1 MKQLSILFIILFS
14 CSGINA
20 SKTDP
25 EFLKYSNDQWVD
37 SVMAKLTIEQKIGQL
52 FMVQAYSNKKN
63 EQTDEILETINKYQ
77 VGGIIFMQGG
87 PIAQAKICNR
97 LQAASNIPLLVAID
111 AENGL
116 GFRLDSTISYPV
128 QIALGAV
135 PDDSLIYQ
143 MGYEIGEQCRMLGI
157 HMNMAPVADINNNPA
172 NPVINAR
179 SFGESRAQ
187 VARKSWLYA
196 RGMQDAGI
204 LATAKHF
211 PGHGDTQADSHL
223 DLPIIEQS
231 KNELDSVEL
240 YPFSYL
246 INKGIGAV
254 MTGHLQVPALES
266 NTKIPASL
274 SSKIIK
280 TKLKDELRFK
290 GLVITDAMNMKGV
303 SNLYSSAESSV
314 KALKSGND
322 MIEIVPRLDRAVEG
336 VKLALKSGELTIE
349 DINEKCRKILMIKK
363 WLELDRHKLVNISN
377 LTQKLNENKYRLT
390 KRLLQEKSMTVL
402 INQKNIIPIQQ
413 LDTLKIASLIIGS
426 VQIEPFQRMLGN
438 YTSVDHFAI
447 SKTPSEV
454 EIDNL
459 INQLKPYNLLIV
471 GIKGMGLYPSK
482 RFGISD
488 QQISIMEKL
497 RNKNVVVCFFGNPYA
512 LENFSSFPN
521 VQSLIVAYQDDQD
534 TEELAAQL
542 VFGATNANGKLPVTI
557 THFPLDSG
565 IEIKSI
571 KRLKYTLPEEVQ
583 ISSAYL
589 NFQLDSLAELGIME
603 KAFPGCQILVAKDGK
618 VILNKSYGYFTY
630 ENTIPVQNDNLF
642 DLASVTKVTAALPA
656 VMRLYDEKKINL
668 DAPFASYFTE
678 FRKTNKAEMTVRDVL
693 THQARLQS
701 GIPFW
706 IAQGSTTKL
715 RDNVFRNQPS
725 DHFQVRIS
733 SGMYERND
741 FRNEMITEII
751 KSPLRAK
758 KEFHYSDLG
767 FSLIPYVTERLTGQ
781 AFQEYLDKA
790 FYKPLGSISTG
801 FKPYEK
807 YPIPQIVPT
816 ENDETFRKELLQGF
830 VHDETAALMGG
841 VSGNAGLFSNANDL
855 AKVMQMYLQQGY
867 YGGKQFFTPETVQ
880 EFTKV
885 QFPGS
890 ENHRALGFDKPNPD
904 IVLPNKKSQAVDASL
919 ASFGHT
925 GFTGTFVWADPEN
938 QVLFIFLS
946 NRVYPTR
953 RNSGLSDLSI
963 RPKMHQAIYNAIK
976 QGLQ

>member
-187 VARKSWLYA
+187 VARKSLLYA

-542 VFGATNANGKLPVTI
+542 VFGATNANGKLPVSI